1 MTKSSAQ
8 SDGLSKKISQES
20 YGVSHTTKKT
30 SVTMR
35 TKLCK
40 RPSLLSSDMSK
51 TINTKMPLEELQQ
64 YLDKPSA
71 FDDLERITPNSDM
84 KTIENTLVKYC
95 RYVLTYVFIK
105 LFNFYIRLQ
114 EAKHS

>member
-1 MTKSSAQ
+1 MTSSEK
-8 SDGLSKKISQES
+8 SDGLSKISKES
-20 YGVSHTTKKT
+20 YDVSHTTKKT

-51 TINTKMPLEELQQ
+51 TINTKMPLEELEQ
-64 YLDKPSA
+64 YLDKP

-84 KTIENTLVKYC
+84 KSIENTLVK
-95 RYVLTYVFIK
+95 
-105 LFNFYIRLQ
+105 
-114 EAKHS
+114 